1 MLSKKWWVTLVII
14 LLQVSCARKSQPHPI
29 FTKPESPA
37 LSTNPIVN
45 TAPIVNRP
53 HQSKSLPPPII
64 VEKPIPI
71 VKPIVVRPEAK
82 PLSSAVI
89 ALIATADEN
98 IKAGQLEPAVVNIE
112 RALRIEPRNATLT
125 YKLAELRL
133 KQLKPLLAENIARKA
148 ALLAAGDKSL
158 KKKSWLLIAQAR
170 HLQQNYEGA
179 KAAQLKA
186 QSLD

>member
-14 LLQVSCARKSQPHPI
+14 LLQVSCARQSQPNPI
-29 FTKPESPA
+29 FTKRQMPPLQTEPVINKA
-37 LSTNPIVN
+37 ETYQL
-45 TAPIVNRP
+45 
-53 HQSKSLPPPII
+53 KSVPPSVII
-64 VEKPIPI
+64 ERPIPI
-71 VKPIVVRPEAK
+71 VKPIIVRPKAK

-89 ALIATADEN
+89 ALMSTADEN
-98 IKAGQLEPAVVNIE
+98 IKAGRLDAAVVSIE

-133 KQLKPLLAENIARKA
+133 QQSKPLLAENIARKA

-179 KAAQLKA
+179 REAQLKA

>member
-1 MLSKKWWVTLVII
+1 MLSKKWLVTLVIL
-14 LLQVSCARKSQPHPI
+14 LLQVSCAKNPQPHPI
-29 FTKPESPA
+29 FTKPPERA
-37 LSTNPIVN
+37 LPLVP
-45 TAPIVNRP
+45 TAKKETYPLKNI
-53 HQSKSLPPPII
+53 PPPVI

-71 VKPIVVRPEAK
+71 VKPIVVRPVSK
-82 PLSSAVI
+82 PLSPAVV
-89 ALIATADEN
+89 ALISTADKN
-98 IKAGQLEPAVVNIE
+98 MKAGRLDSAVVNIE

-133 KQLKPLLAENIARKA
+133 KQLKPRLAENIAKKA
-148 ALLAAGDKSL
+148 TILAAGDQGL

-170 HLQQNYEGA
+170 HLQQNFEGM

>member
-1 MLSKKWWVTLVII
+1 MLSKKWLVTLVII
-14 LLQVSCARKSQPHPI
+14 LLQVSCARNPQPHPI
-29 FTKPESPA
+29 FTKRQKPA
-37 LSTNPIVN
+37 LPSVPVVN
-45 TAPIVNRP
+45 TETYPLKN
-53 HQSKSLPPPII
+53 LPPPVI

-71 VKPIVVRPEAK
+71 VKPIVVRPVSK
-82 PLSSAVI
+82 PLSAAVI
-89 ALIATADEN
+89 SLISTADEN
-98 IKAGQLEPAVVNIE
+98 IKAGQLESAVVNIE

-133 KQLKPLLAENIARKA
+133 KQLKPRLAENIARKA
-148 ALLAAGDKSL
+148 AILAAGDKDL

-170 HLQQNYEGA
+170 HLQQDFEGM